1 MPGAYAGRDATL
13 PRMSSAAL
21 ALALS
26 AAVLHAAWNL
36 LLARARDVEAATAV
50 MLVVALVA
58 YAPVAVATWRLDA
71 DAVPYL
77 LGTGALQLAYIALL
91 ATAYRRAEL
100 SVVYPVSRGVA
111 PVLVL
116 VVGVVALDTGASAR
130 QAAGVCLVG
139 VGVLLV
145 RGLTREADWIG
156 LIFGLAIAAVIAAYT
171 LVDKRGVEHA
181 APFVYLELSML
192 LPGVVYTAVL
202 VARRGGRAL
211 IAEARPSI
219 LLAGLA
225 TFGAYGLVLAA
236 LQRAPAA
243 SVAAVRETSIVIATG
258 LAALVLG
265 ERVTGVRLL
274 GAAVVVAGVA
284 LVSL

>member
-1 MPGAYAGRDATL
+1 
-13 PRMSSAAL
+13 MSSTAL
-21 ALALS
+21 ALALA
-26 AAVLHAAWNL
+26 AAVLHAGWNL

-50 MLVVALVA
+50 MLVVAVTA
-58 YAPVAVATWRLDA
+58 YAPVAAFTWRIDSEATPFLI
-71 DAVPYL
+71 
-77 LGTGALQLAYIALL
+77 GAGLLQLAYIVLL
-91 ATAYRRAEL
+91 ARAYGRAEL

-116 VVGVVALDTGASAR
+116 LVGVVALAAETSAR

-145 RGLTREADWIG
+145 RGLSRRADWTG
-156 LIFGLAIAAVIAAYT
+156 VLFGLSIAAVIAAYT
-171 LVDKRGVEHA
+171 LVDDRGVEHA

-192 LPGVVYTAVL
+192 LPVVVYTAFL
-202 VARRGGRAL
+202 GARRGVSA
-211 IAEARPSI
+211 IAAEARPTVV
-219 LLAGLA
+219 LAGLM

-243 SVAAVRETSIVIATG
+243 PVAAVRETSIVIATG

-265 ERVTGVRLL
+265 ERVTRLRLL
-274 GAAVVVAGVA
+274 GAAIVVAGVA